1 MFDLG
6 IVHIGGTS
14 AGSEIWAQIWSPPVP
29 HIFQTDKRDDIL
41 PSQVLCFYPE
51 YWYLDWW
58 LFIPL
63 PQMQCLMLLNAFHH
77 MMLLSTICLQLNNPK
92 HMGFVQSVSILCKWP
107 RKKFKEGSSTWRED
121 PRIPLGNSTPKRP
134 HVYHLCQMLMLMLMV
149 EPDQSKLTII
159 AWCDFQLKHF
169 NIGYQRAKNAPV
181 WWHFHFLGS
190 FLGVHKSIGIFGNVM
205 HHDKRVLNWTDKV

>member
-1 MFDLG
+1 
-6 IVHIGGTS
+6 
-14 AGSEIWAQIWSPPVP
+14 
-29 HIFQTDKRDDIL
+29 
-41 PSQVLCFYPE
+41 
-51 YWYLDWW
+51 
-58 LFIPL
+58 
-63 PQMQCLMLLNAFHH
+63 MQCLMLSNTFHH
-77 MMLLSTICLQLNNPK
+77 MMLLSNICLQLNNPA
-92 HMGFVQSVSILCKWP
+92 HGLCTVSILCKWP

-169 NIGYQRAKNAPV
+169 NIGYQRAENTPV

-205 HHDKRVLNWTDKV
+205 HHDKQVLNWTDKV

>member
-41 PSQVLCFYPE
+41 PSQVLSFYPE

-63 PQMQCLMLLNAFHH
+63 PQIQCLILLNAFHH
-77 MMLLSTICLQLNNPK
+77 MMLLSNKCLQLNNPK
-92 HMGFVQSVSILCKWP
+92 HMGFVQSVSMLCKWP

-159 AWCDFQLKHF
+159 
-169 NIGYQRAKNAPV
+169 
-181 WWHFHFLGS
+181 FL
-190 FLGVHKSIGIFGNVM
+190 
-205 HHDKRVLNWTDKV
+205 T